1 MATKRRVPGFI
12 ELQESNVL
20 VVDVDSVN
28 RSDRRNSVVL
38 HHLALFSQVVV
49 FREQSLGFI
58 VDKVT
63 KHLKRVLLFDLFS
76 LKEFGNLSY
85 PLSDVLQFKT
95 LLMTIFLEAA
105 YFVESFLHLTIAF
118 LDLLLLIIDEFHEVA
133 SFTD

>member
-1 MATKRRVPGFI
+1 MVKLPLEVEI
-12 ELQESNVL
+12 LL
-20 VVDVDSVN
+20 L
-28 RSDRRNSVVL
+28 L

-58 VDKVT
+58 VDEVT

-76 LKEFGNLSY
+76 LKEFSNLSY

-105 YFVESFLHLTIAF
+105 YFVESFLHLAIAF